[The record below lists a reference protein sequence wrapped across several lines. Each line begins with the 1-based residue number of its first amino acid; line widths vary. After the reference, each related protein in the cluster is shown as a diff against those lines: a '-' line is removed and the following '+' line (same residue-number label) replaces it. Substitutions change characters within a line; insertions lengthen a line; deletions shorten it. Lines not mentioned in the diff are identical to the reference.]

1 MSYQI
6 VNDDNYY
13 YLIRNKDNRLLNVRY
28 KTYEKAINASLNY
41 MGFKINNNNNNNNMN
56 IY

>member
-41 MGFKINNNNNNNNMN
+41 MGFKINNNNNNNMN